1 MGYDAIKALS
11 NNSRGQK
18 PAVRKGKSTEKRED
32 KPKSQKNDMPKS
44 C

>member
-18 PAVRKGKSTEKRED
+18 PAVRRGKSMENAICAGPEG
-32 KPKSQKNDMPKS
+32 SVG
-44 C
+44 